1 MGTGTEGVRVW
12 VGTAR
17 ERTEASNPGLG
28 EKILKI
34 PPRPKTIW
42 CAECWRHIPETQ
54 QLQF

>member
-1 MGTGTEGVRVW
+1 MGTGAEGVRVW

-17 ERTEASNPGLG
+17 EQTEASDPGFG

-42 CAECWRHIPETQ
+42 CTECWRHIPETQ